1 MSLQGRSFSGKSWQD
16 VLPELTPQDAK
27 ALEIKNNRFPRK
39 LLGPKAAEPD
49 PYSPEALA
57 RANPYMRATTLSF
70 LNMHQHGELF
80 VNFLRAR
87 RRIFIDDK
95 QWDLPQVDGMEFD
108 QYDTPRARWIVLHE
122 YGEVMGGVRLM
133 PTTSTCAQYSY
144 MLRDAQLG
152 MLPDIPQDVLFFKAP
167 VRDDIWE
174 ATRLFLTSAVPA
186 QRRIAV
192 QRMLMNQMAGAAYA
206 MGASHVL
213 GIVPATFSRWMT
225 RLGLMSAVPVG
236 PVQNIDGDRTQAA
249 LMNVS
254 YISEMTPTESTHTL
268 H

>member
-27 ALEIKNNRFPRK
+27 ALEIKNNSFPRK

-122 YGEVMGGVRLM
+122 YGEVMGGVQ
-133 PTTSTCAQYSY
+133 P
-144 MLRDAQLG
+144 
-152 MLPDIPQDVLFFKAP
+152 
-167 VRDDIWE
+167 
-174 ATRLFLTSAVPA
+174 
-186 QRRIAV
+186 
-192 QRMLMNQMAGAAYA
+192 
-206 MGASHVL
+206 
-213 GIVPATFSRWMT
+213 
-225 RLGLMSAVPVG
+225 
-236 PVQNIDGDRTQAA
+236 
-249 LMNVS
+249 
-254 YISEMTPTESTHTL
+254 
-268 H
+268 

>member
-122 YGEVMGGVRLM
+122 YGEVMGL
-133 PTTSTCAQYSY
+133 S
-144 MLRDAQLG
+144 L
-152 MLPDIPQDVLFFKAP
+152 IH
-167 VRDDIWE
+167 I
-174 ATRLFLTSAVPA
+174 
-186 QRRIAV
+186 
-192 QRMLMNQMAGAAYA
+192 
-206 MGASHVL
+206 
-213 GIVPATFSRWMT
+213 
-225 RLGLMSAVPVG
+225 
-236 PVQNIDGDRTQAA
+236 
-249 LMNVS
+249 
-254 YISEMTPTESTHTL
+254 
-268 H
+268 